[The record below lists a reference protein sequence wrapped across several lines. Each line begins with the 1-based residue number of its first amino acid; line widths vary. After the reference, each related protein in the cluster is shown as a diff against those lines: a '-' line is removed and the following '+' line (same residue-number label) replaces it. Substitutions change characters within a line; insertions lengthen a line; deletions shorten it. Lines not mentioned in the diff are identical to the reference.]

1 MCMMEE
7 MNDSNY
13 TLLNLINPH
22 QKPIIL
28 YKWVTREKKKEMLVK
43 SRYIEWG
50 LGEPILTLS
59 DTWGFWL
66 NNSIQN
72 TGLLKCLRQTK

>member
-22 QKPIIL
+22 QNPIIL
-28 YKWVTREKKKEMLVK
+28 YMWDNGEKKKKAGQV
-43 SRYIEWG
+43 
-50 LGEPILTLS
+50 
-59 DTWGFWL
+59 
-66 NNSIQN
+66 
-72 TGLLKCLRQTK
+72 CC